1 MKKLICFFLTF
12 IFASGMLNADDANVA
27 RLDFNADG
35 MIDVLDLT
43 FVAARFGETPA
54 ADETP
59 TPDLN
64 SDSTVNILDLVLVAS
79 HFGEP
84 SGIPFE
90 VTDATF
96 DSVVLGSERPIVV
109 EFKSEFCGFCQL
121 MKPIVAEVAAE
132 HRETFTVVKLDVNT
146 QPEKTAEYE
155 IFATPTYIVFQNG
168 EVAGSFVGAK
178 QKEVLV
184 EEILAL
190 IKEETAPAAFVN
202 VIPFGGAIA
211 TNDSVTITFD
221 NVPSDVTVNAGTVTV
236 VGKTAIITGPFTPG
250 PLALT
255 ITWADG
261 SQTIN
266 YIVTAPDT
274 IAPTVTGGT
283 VRDGDRDV
291 DSEVINI
298 NARIEITFS
307 EYVTGSI
314 ALQTEGGDDVGW
326 LSRFEGT
333 TGILELV
340 KGKEIGH
347 ETTYVIAGKVSD
359 AAGNSLDVSVTFV
372 TEGKE

>member
-12 IFASGMLNADDANVA
+12 IFASGMLNADDANVTH
-27 RLDFNADG
+27 LDLNGDG
-35 MIDVLDLT
+35 MIDRLDLT

-64 SDSTVNILDLVLVAS
+64 GDGIVNIFDLVLVAS

-132 HRETFTVVKLDVNT
+132 HRETFTFVKLDVNT
-146 QPEKTAEYE
+146 QREKTAEYE

-190 IKEETAPAAFVN
+190 IS
-202 VIPFGGAIA
+202 G
-211 TNDSVTITFD
+211 
-221 NVPSDVTVNAGTVTV
+221 
-236 VGKTAIITGPFTPG
+236 
-250 PLALT
+250 
-255 ITWADG
+255 
-261 SQTIN
+261 
-266 YIVTAPDT
+266 
-274 IAPTVTGGT
+274 
-283 VRDGDRDV
+283 
-291 DSEVINI
+291 
-298 NARIEITFS
+298 
-307 EYVTGSI
+307 
-314 ALQTEGGDDVGW
+314 
-326 LSRFEGT
+326 EGT
-333 TGILELV
+333 
-340 KGKEIGH
+340 
-347 ETTYVIAGKVSD
+347 
-359 AAGNSLDVSVTFV
+359 
-372 TEGKE
+372 